1 MIIVTRQLIDFTQN
15 IKHDI
20 IADIN
25 MLEKLKEEL
34 SQIKKNTPI
43 TIYDLGVLDNRLQ
56 KEANIKDHI
65 NKTGTNPIIGSR
77 NIEFKDIGKL
87 YNTEK
92 GIVTM
97 CCGEKLNLNY
107 SNPSHYLCVF
117 SILAFYLGFNNI
129 EAIIV
134 NQKGY

>member
-1 MIIVTRQLIDFTQN
+1 MIIATRQLIDFTKN

-25 MLEKLKEEL
+25 MLETLKEEL
-34 SQIKKNTPI
+34 SQVKKNTSI

-56 KEANIKDHI
+56 KEVNIKDHI
-65 NKTGTNPIIGSR
+65 NKTGINPIIGSSK
-77 NIEFKDIGKL
+77 IEFKDIGKL

-92 GIVTM
+92 GIVTT
-97 CCGEKLNLNY
+97 CCGEKLNPNY

-129 EAIIV
+129 KAIIV

>member
-1 MIIVTRQLIDFTQN
+1 MIIVTRQLIDFTKN

-34 SQIKKNTPI
+34 SQIKKDTPI

-65 NKTGTNPIIGSR
+65 NKTGINPIIGSSK
-77 NIEFKDIGKL
+77 IEFKDIGKL
-87 YNTEK
+87 YNKEK
-92 GIVTM
+92 GIVTT
-97 CCGEKLNLNY
+97 CCGKKLNPNY

-117 SILAFYLGFNNI
+117 SILAFYLGINNI
-129 EAIIV
+129 KAIIV

>member
-1 MIIVTRQLIDFTQN
+1 MIIATRQLIDFTKN

-34 SQIKKNTPI
+34 SQIKKDTPI

-56 KEANIKDHI
+56 KEVNIKDHI
-65 NKTGTNPIIGSR
+65 NKTGINPIIGSSK
-77 NIEFKDIGKL
+77 IEFKDIGKL
-87 YNTEK
+87 YNTDK
-92 GIVTM
+92 GIVTT
-97 CCGEKLNLNY
+97 CCGEKLNPNY

-129 EAIIV
+129 KAIIV